1 MRRLVYSSAARRS
14 LGDLLEYL
22 TIEMGAES
30 LASPIVRRIHDQC
43 GKLAALPAILGR
55 PRDDLAPGLRA
66 FSFRGYVIFLRY
78 GEERLD
84 IVDIVHSRRDPDA
97 VLGENEN

>member
-1 MRRLVYSSAARRS
+1 LRRLYYSSAARRS

-30 LASPIVRRIHDQC
+30 LASPIVRRIRSQC
-43 GKLAALPAILGR
+43 VKLAALPTILGR
-55 PRDDLAPGLRA
+55 PRDDLSPGLRA

-78 GEERLD
+78 VEDRLE

-97 VLGENEN
+97 VMGESEH